1 MALCADFERV
11 FEIGPVFRAEDS
23 NTNRHLCEF
32 TGLDME
38 MVIKE
43 HYFEVLD
50 MLANLLVYV
59 FNGLQRNYARELEV
73 IKQQYPFDDFVC

>member
-1 MALCADFERV
+1 MALMGDFDRV
-11 FEIGPVFRAEDS
+11 FEIGPVFRAEHS

-38 MVIKE
+38 MTIKE

-50 MLANLLVYV
+50 MLANLLA
-59 FNGLQRNYARELEV
+59 FICLGLQNEYKTELEV
-73 IKQQYPFDDFVC
+73 IKA